1 MSKFSQISS
10 TEPKLDTLEMFYRE
24 FICLKIPETK
34 KEKTNHKFTVLNNA
48 SDLYNNELT
57 LKYKKICERE
67 PKDDKSCGWKQ
78 KYSPT
83 NLKVYT
89 INLLN

>member
-10 TEPKLDTLEMFYRE
+10 TESKLDTLEKFYRE

-83 NLKVYT
+83 NLEVYT